1 MFPHQIK
8 QSMVAILV
16 IASISTH
23 IYAAGDIN
31 HSADE
36 VVLPEGTLIN
46 VAIAKEVTSKE
57 AKPNDPVEFK
67 GPQGAWVHAVIQ
79 MVWGG
84 LQGASSAYTISG
96 GNPKV

>member
-8 QSMVAILV
+8 PSMVAILV
-16 IASISTH
+16 IASISAH

-67 GPQGAWVHAVIQ
+67 VTEDLVI
-79 MVWGG
+79 GG
-84 LQGASSAYTISG
+84 QVIVRKGTPAIGSVINAEKRG
-96 GNPKV
+96 